1 MQFLKISILGV
12 NLFALIYVS
21 GCMET
26 FITYRKERESY
37 LQTVMLQRK
46 HVRHN
51 PSHVKFVVP
60 WQMHEVK
67 QEKEDAK

>member
-1 MQFLKISILGV
+1 MPPD
-12 NLFALIYVS
+12 YVS
-21 GCMET
+21 GGMET
-26 FITYRKERESY
+26 LLKYRKERESY
-37 LQTVMLQRK
+37 THNVMLHHR

-51 PSHVKFVVP
+51 PSHVMFVVP